1 MGRGIKKI
9 SENVI
14 ADNRSLILV
23 TGNAYDYS
31 IEDQDEFEAP
41 GFANEDEER
50 RIYNTEAMP
59 LGMLQA
65 DFGRAGLLMKIKQG
79 PSDSDSIW
87 SKLDAQ
93 STLISQSVITPLIRD
108 YNVTTIKI
116 ANSAVTTDKIKHS
129 AVTTDRINNLA
140 VTTDKIND
148 SAVTTSKLN
157 DSAVTTIKLNE
168 SAVTTSKI
176 KDLNVTTAKI
186 AESAIIENRI
196 ANNAV
201 TTNKIR
207 TQSVTTD
214 KIMNKNVT
222 NDKIADKTINGLSKI
237 ENRSIEAININVNGV
252 ARDNL
257 QDACVNT
264 QKIEDYSI
272 INSKIA
278 NETIIGSEKLVK
290 NSVTKDRL
298 DLILND
304 VIDRAVLHDGQG
316 NITGNGVDGSTVLN
330 NIKANGDIY
339 AHRVYNVV
347 YMDIAEGY
355 EAGEI
360 LEPGDI
366 VAMNEDGK
374 VYKATSIRDCIV
386 GVVSNEYAHCLGASK
401 EELLCGEKVA
411 VGMIGKI
418 HVKVKGPVRLGQRIN
433 VSLSDPG
440 IGMAN
445 WMNNSHNIGQALE
458 SVDCDF
464 DHIHTVLVQVRP
476 M

>member
-14 ADNRSLILV
+14 ADKRSLLLV
-23 TGNAYDYS
+23 TGGIEEFGTGLQDSYDKLP
-31 IEDQDEFEAP
+31 D
-41 GFANEDEER
+41 GLT
-50 RIYNTEAMP
+50 NTEAMP
-59 LGMLQA
+59 VGMLQA
-65 DFGRAGLLMKIKQG
+65 DFNHIGLLMKVSQG
-79 PSDSDSIW
+79 EKDSESQW

-93 STLISQSVITPLIRD
+93 HTLLQQSVITPLIKD

-116 ANSAVTTDKIKHS
+116 ANSAVTTEKIKHS

-140 VTTDKIND
+140 VTTDKINNL
-148 SAVTTSKLN
+148 AVTTEKINSRAVVTDKIDN
-157 DSAVTTIKLNE
+157 SAVTTIKINDL
-168 SAVTTSKI
+168 AVTSVKLNDGAVITNKI
-176 KDLNVTTAKI
+176 KDLNVTTPKINDYAVTNIKLGNESVTNNKI
-186 AESAIIENRI
+186 AN
-196 ANNAV
+196 
-201 TTNKIR
+201 
-207 TQSVTTD
+207 
-214 KIMNKNVT
+214 
-222 NDKIADKTINGLSKI
+222 KTINGFEKI
-237 ENRSIEAININVNGV
+237 RHKSIESININTNGV
-252 ARDNL
+252 SRDNL

-264 QKIEDYSI
+264 QKIEDLSVT
-272 INSKIA
+272 NAKIA
-278 NETIIGSEKLVK
+278 NETIVGSDKIVK
-290 NSVTKDRL
+290 NSISKDRL
-298 DLILND
+298 DLQLND
-304 VIDRAVLHDGQG
+304 ALDRAVLHDGNG
-316 NITGNGVDGSTVLN
+316 NITGNGTDGSTVLN

-401 EELLCGEKVA
+401 EELLCGNKVA

-418 HVKVKGPVRLGQRIN
+418 HVKVKGPVRLGQRIGI
-433 VSLSDPG
+433 SLSDPG

-445 WMNNSHNIGQALE
+445 WMNNNNNIGQVLE